1 MCENRVRGGDKM
13 GLIALAAKV
22 VAVVALYMSLIL
34 GVAFAQAKLP
44 WQTDSLI
51 TLSAEDEDIKDVLRT
66 ILRSNR
72 MVTIFKGA
80 IEGTI
85 DLDEEDVPAQ
95 GIFNKIITEFDLQY
109 GYDEATQTVTI
120 QPKFAESTA
129 PKAATPVRDFVAPQY
144 AKFSVIQTLL
154 KKFGLDSEGVT
165 YDENSGTISL
175 FGFADRIQEIKLLL
189 AMVRS
194 SVSISN

>member
-1 MCENRVRGGDKM
+1 M

-22 VAVVALYMSLIL
+22 VAVVALYMSLML

-85 DLDEEDVPAQ
+85 DLDEEDVPAH

-109 GYDEATQTVTI
+109 GYD
-120 QPKFAESTA
+120 
-129 PKAATPVRDFVAPQY
+129 
-144 AKFSVIQTLL
+144 
-154 KKFGLDSEGVT
+154 
-165 YDENSGTISL
+165 
-175 FGFADRIQEIKLLL
+175 
-189 AMVRS
+189 
-194 SVSISN
+194 